1 MAAIALLALLLSAV
15 AALQVNSC
23 SDVNSGLSPCESYT
37 PQFDV
42 NHCSELDQTVSGL
55 ESVFDGAVGLD
66 IPPAFFQTRGFLR
79 VLAFVETRD
88 GHNWTSCES
97 GGIWNVDYTTLDG
110 CVQQSFDIQHILL
123 SATHLFTRGDYDC
136 PANSAFGA
144 ALLMLCNMR
153 RSGGYSSAADAA
165 ANLPTEPDSFPSFYA
180 SYYCHPDCN
189 ESEAEER
196 FTAGMQEYLS
206 TPCGPVVDSCSE
218 EFDII
223 VLLDCSGSIGQE
235 DFIDALAAVAN
246 LSSRYT
252 IGSDH
257 TQFGVILYSHV
268 IHNSRDED
276 VIALDEYSDSAN
288 LTRAILS
295 LPYPGGGTLTGSA
308 ITYATENGFNAAF
321 GARESGTVPR
331 VLIVATDGRSCDD
344 VHDPSQAAA
353 DNGIILFSIGIGG
366 GPDQQQLL
374 DIAGGVRSRVF
385 NTADYHHLIGLS
397 PLLAAESCK
406 AQVSVPPGETIECI
420 LFMGHDMKYFQISL
434 PENCSQSLNVS
445 FVTDSSSDSVSVYAS
460 FTIPN
465 PNKRL
470 YDFKWNVTSEP
481 VSVTIPTTTQCTG
494 QAPPSDPNQPMLP
507 TLPKR
512 RVLRLPSPLCVH

>member
-1 MAAIALLALLLSAV
+1 MTSAR
-15 AALQVNSC
+15 
-23 SDVNSGLSPCESYT
+23 SDVYP
-37 PQFDV
+37 
-42 NHCSELDQTVSGL
+42 
-55 ESVFDGAVGLD
+55 
-66 IPPAFFQTRGFLR
+66 
-79 VLAFVETRD
+79 
-88 GHNWTSCES
+88 
-97 GGIWNVDYTTLDG
+97 
-110 CVQQSFDIQHILL
+110 
-123 SATHLFTRGDYDC
+123 
-136 PANSAFGA
+136 
-144 ALLMLCNMR
+144 
-153 RSGGYSSAADAA
+153 SAAAA
-165 ANLPTEPDSFPSFYA
+165 AADLPTEPHSFPSFYA

-189 ESEAEER
+189 ESETEER

-235 DFIDALAAVAN
+235 DFTDALAAVAN
-246 LSSRYT
+246 LSSRYI

-268 IHNSRDED
+268 IHNSCDED

-353 DNGIILFSIGIGG
+353 DGIILFSIGIGN

-385 NTADYHHLIGLS
+385 NTADCHHLIGLS

-406 AQVSVPPGETIECI
+406 AQVSVPPGETIEYI
-420 LFMGHDMKYFQISL
+420 LFMGHDVKYFQISL

-460 FTIPN
+460 FTIPY

-470 YDFKWNVTSEP
+470 YDFKWNVTSEV
-481 VSVTIPTTTQCTG
+481 VSVTIPTTAQCTG
-494 QAPPSDPNQPMLP
+494 QAPPSDPNQPC
-507 TLPKR
+507 
-512 RVLRLPSPLCVH
+512 SPPCQNGGSCVSPHHCVCTEGWTGPDCSHGKCDSLNQDQMTPLMHLLCS